1 MIDHLFE
8 LSRQMVA
15 RAHRPYRR
23 YLMERDIFSGRG
35 TIITGPRGVGKTTCL
50 VQHLVDGYP
59 EFANSR
65 RCLYLPADHFVVAQ
79 MPLYEI
85 AGEFA
90 QGGGELLC
98 LDEVHKVPSW
108 SRDLKSILDTFPRL
122 KVVASGSSMLH
133 LQHGTHDLSRRM
145 AVQRLAGLS
154 FREFLAIRR
163 GLVFPALDLD
173 TLTAHHEREAAV
185 IVARLEAASLQILAE
200 FRDYLAFG
208 YYPYFLEHPDRA
220 VFHAVLEQSMHAAL
234 ESDLPALH
242 PSLTGNSVARLK
254 RLLAAVAANVP
265 FTPDLVKLRALSEVG
280 DDRTLKEYLRNLED
294 AGLIMTVHRDGG
306 RMRSME
312 KPDRL
317 YLGDPNQCYA
327 LAASGQPDAGSV
339 RETFFCRMMSLA
351 HTVQS
356 SGKADF
362 LVDECRTFEIGGKS
376 KGFGQIAGMESAWLA
391 VDGIPAGS
399 GRRVPLWLFGFL
411 Y

>member
-15 RAHRPYRR
+15 RSHRPYRR
-23 YLMERDIFSGRG
+23 YLMERGIFSGRG
-35 TIITGPRGVGKTTCL
+35 TMITGARGVGKTTCL
-50 VQHLVDGYP
+50 VQHLVDCYP
-59 EFANSR
+59 DHASSR

-79 MPLYEI
+79 TPLYEI
-85 AGEFA
+85 ADEFV

-98 LDEVHKVPSW
+98 LDEVHKVPTW

-122 KVVASGSSMLH
+122 KVAASGSSMLH
-133 LQHGTHDLSRRM
+133 LQRGTHDLSRRM
-145 AVQRLAGLS
+145 AVHRLAGLS

-163 GLVFPALDLD
+163 GMVFPALALD
-173 TLTAHHEREAAV
+173 AVTAHHEREAAA
-185 IVARLEAASLQILAE
+185 IVARSEAGALQVLAE
-200 FRDYLAFG
+200 FRDYLACGF
-208 YYPYFLEHPDRA
+208 YPYFLEHTDRA

-242 PSLTGNSVARLK
+242 PALTGNSVARLK

-294 AGLIMTVHRDGG
+294 AGLIMAVHRAGG
-306 RMRSME
+306 GMRSME
-312 KPDRL
+312 KPDRI

-327 LAASGQPDAGSV
+327 LAPSGEPDAGAV
-339 RETFFCRMMSLA
+339 RETFFCRMVSLA
-351 HTVQS
+351 HRVQS
-356 SGKADF
+356 AGRGDF
-362 LVDECRTFEIGGKS
+362 LVDEFRTFEVGGKS
-376 KGFGQIAGMESAWLA
+376 KGFNQIAGMESAWLA
-391 VDGIPAGS
+391 VDDVPVGS
-399 GRRVPLWLFGFL
+399 GRRVPLWLFGLL